1 MNCKHDWHFVEGA
14 EHLQCKR
21 CGKKT
26 ATTID
31 WSRFAIPAEQLQQY
45 KLHDSRPNNLLF
57 YGQVNG
63 QQTEVMRISKD
74 GILVNPD
81 VPVDEAAKKV
91 LEAIDHNI
99 KWMVEQVRKE
109 EREAIAQMIESAP
122 PLAEFAKNDKGGCL
136 VCGFTPK
143 LAAASIRARKS

>member
-1 MNCKHDWHFVEGA
+1 MTCKHDWHFIGNTGS
-14 EHLQCKR
+14 LQCQR
-21 CGKKT
+21 CN
-26 ATTID
+26 AASIN
-31 WSRFAIPAEQLQQY
+31 WRNVAIPAEQLQGYRLQETQ
-45 KLHDSRPNNLLF
+45 PNSLLF
-57 YGQVNG
+57 YGKVND

-109 EREAIAQMIESAP
+109 EREACAKAVLAIANHDAGNPYKQALRIG
-122 PLAEFAKNDKGGCL
+122 AEA
-136 VCGFTPK
+136 
-143 LAAASIRARKS
+143 IRARGKA

>member
-1 MNCKHDWHFVEGA
+1 MNCKHDWHFVGNTGS
-14 EHLQCKR
+14 LQCQR
-21 CGKKT
+21 CNT
-26 ATTID
+26 ASIN
-31 WSRFAIPAEQLQQY
+31 WRNVAIPAEQLQGYRLQETQPTN
-45 KLHDSRPNNLLF
+45 SLLF
-57 YGQVNG
+57 YGKVNG